1 MVSPETEGGGFC
13 WRELR
18 DRRVQLAWDSGL
30 VERIMGDFGY
40 IG

>member
-1 MVSPETEGGGFC
+1 MVSPETERGVFY
-13 WRELR
+13 WREQRGGMSSACL
-18 DRRVQLAWDSGL
+18 DSGL